1 MELKPPFLNLTKE
14 EQKSALEVMLFAA
27 EEPLS
32 LKYLFDLLIVNNADF
47 NSFDEENNSEDDSR
61 EKLQISL
68 NQEIMKKFD
77 VSPSYFHELISEIN
91 IDLVESNRP
100 YHINNI
106 AGGYQFATLPEY
118 GELIQR
124 LTKSKSKRKFTLA
137 SLESLSIIA
146 YKQPVSKPEIEQIR
160 GVNSNEIVNS
170 LLEKNFIKIVG
181 RRDALGRP
189 LLYGTTNLFLKT
201 FGLKNLEDLPKLREI
216 EDIASDESHVN
227 SHIEVTID
235 VSNSVD
241 AELLQEEIDE
251 EFVMNDND
259 KELEDLDINS
269 DDKSEDSESEDN
281 LSSQEFVITHEEA
294 EKDFSD

>member
-61 EKLQISL
+61 EELQISL

-77 VSPSYFHELISEIN
+77 VSPSYFNELISEIN

-100 YHINNI
+100 YQINNI

-124 LTKSKSKRKFTLA
+124 LTKSKSKRKFTRA

-216 EDIASDESHVN
+216 EDIASDESSVN

-235 VSNSVD
+235 VNNSVD
-241 AELLQEEIDE
+241 AESLQEEIDD
-251 EFVMNDND
+251 EFGISDNVE
-259 KELEDLDINS
+259 KPEDLDINPI
-269 DDKSEDSESEDN
+269 DKSEDSESEDN

-294 EKDFSD
+294 EKNFF